1 MATALIPNKKMNSK
15 PRPPQGAA
23 AKAAPAAPTA
33 KPGVASAPGKSAV
46 TAQPPAQGPVPPLF
60 RRLDWLTALATFA
73 IVWVVYFICLA
84 PQVTL
89 EDSGELCTASYY
101 AGIPHPPG
109 YPFWTIY
116 TWLWTV
122 LVPFKNIAWRVALAE
137 ASTAAMA
144 CGVLALMVSRGS
156 SMLMEGIEELK
167 NMTGKWEGA
176 ICVVSGIVA
185 GLMLGLGSSMW
196 KESVVINRI
205 SLFGVPWMLLVLAL
219 LMRWNY
225 APHQR
230 RYLYMAFFFLGICAT
245 IHQTLTMAI
254 MGIEIGV
261 MARQPKLGR
270 DMFFVNSFGLAGG
283 IDGQERSHGGHFR
296 RHQSHGVS
304 DF

>member
-1 MATALIPNKKMNSK
+1 MMNAKS
-15 PRPPQGAA
+15 RPPQGVPAKADATPAAKPAA
-23 AKAAPAAPTA
+23 ATAVKTAAAP
-33 KPGVASAPGKSAV
+33 
-46 TAQPPAQGPVPPLF
+46 QPDQGPVPPLF
-60 RRLDWLTALATFA
+60 RRLDWLTLLGTFA
-73 IVWVVYFICLA
+73 IVWVIYFICLA

-176 ICVVSGIVA
+176 ICVVSGMSA
-185 GLMLGLGSSMW
+185 GLMLSLGSSMW
-196 KESVVINRI
+196 MQSVVINRI

-230 RYLYMAFFFLGICAT
+230 RYLYAAFFFLGICAT

-261 MARQPKLGR
+261 TARQPKLGR
-270 DMFFVNSFGLAGG
+270 DMFFLNSIAFFLGLVA
-283 IDGQERSHGGHFR
+283 HGYNMVGMFN
-296 RHQSHGVS
+296 GTN
-304 DF
+304 